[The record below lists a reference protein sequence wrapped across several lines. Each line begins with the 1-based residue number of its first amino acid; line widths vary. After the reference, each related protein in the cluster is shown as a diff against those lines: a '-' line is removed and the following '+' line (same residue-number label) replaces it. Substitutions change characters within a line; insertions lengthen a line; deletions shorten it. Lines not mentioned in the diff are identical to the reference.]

1 MKARPK
7 GRPRPII
14 STGNKRKFPRI
25 LLTSKSQEHTTPPD
39 FFAKI
44 QPSFNFQLDPATT
57 SDNPLGLKYFITK
70 RMDGLKA
77 DWLFDAFLNPPY
89 DQTKE
94 FLAKAV
100 EQVKKHGI
108 TVGFLCASRT
118 DTKAMQTIAFPNMAA
133 ICFVRGRLKF
143 GAAKNSA
150 TFPSAFI
157 VFKKSGQLTKDQ
169 YAALEKIGFTI
180 EMPSSIIRHI
190 DIPTEEE
197 TPVMPVESNRG
208 KKVKK

>member
-1 MKARPK
+1 MKKA
-7 GRPRPII
+7 PRPLI
-14 STGNKRKFPRI
+14 SSRKGKRKFPRI

-39 FFAKI
+39 FFGKI

-57 SDNPLGLKYFITK
+57 SNNPLGLKYFITQ
-70 RMDGLKA
+70 RSDGLKS
-77 DWLFDAFLNPPY
+77 DWLFDAFVNPPY

-118 DTKAMQTIAFPNMAA
+118 DTKAMQTIAFPNMKA
-133 ICFVRGRLKF
+133 ICFIRGRLKF

-157 VFKKSGQLTKDQ
+157 VFKKSGSLSKDQ
-169 YAALEKIGFTI
+169 YEALAKIGFTI
-180 EMPSSIIRHI
+180 EMPSSILRHI
-190 DIPTEEE
+190 DLTTDE
-197 TPVMPVESNRG
+197 G
-208 KKVKK
+208 KPE